1 MNRKMIIYTLGRML
15 ILEGLLLLLPI
26 ITSLVYREFNMTLIY
41 SCVAILAS
49 AVGYILS
56 FKKPNKMKLYAKEGF
71 VIVALTWTVLS
82 IFGALPFYIS
92 KEIPSYISAFFEIV
106 SGFTTTGSSILTD
119 VEALSHT
126 SLFWRSFSHWVGGMG
141 VLVFMVAIFPDAY
154 GSSLHILRAE
164 MPGPIVGKLVSKIKI
179 TAQILYKIYV
189 VMTVILIILL
199 LLGGMPLFDSI
210 LHAFG
215 TAGTGGF
222 GIKNS
227 SIAYYDSAYIDCVI
241 TLFMFLFGVNF
252 NLYYFLI
259 IKQYTSIKENSEVKW
274 YTFIVLASAVFIGV
288 NTISKYGD
296 FFTAFRY
303 SAFQVVSVVTTT
315 GYITADYGQW
325 PMFSQIILFI
335 LMFMGAC
342 AGSTGG
348 GMKVS
353 RIMIGIKNAVR
364 EIRQMVHP
372 HSVGKITMDGDIVE
386 KSVVD
391 SANAYFVIYFLLY
404 FASMLIVALDNMDF
418 QSTVGAVTT
427 CLNNIG
433 PGFGAVGPVG
443 NFSEL
448 SNLSKIVLSFDMLAG
463 RLELFPFMVLFLKNK

>member
-1 MNRKMIIYTLGRML
+1 MNRKMIIYTLGRIL
-15 ILEGLLLLLPI
+15 ILEGILLLLP
-26 ITSLVYREFNMTLIY
+26 TMTGFIY
-41 SCVAILAS
+41 QEVNVALNYLFVAILTGI
-49 AVGYILS
+49 VGFVFSY
-56 FKKPNKMKLYAKEGF
+56 KKPKKMKLYAKEGF
-71 VIVALTWTVLS
+71 VIVALTWTLLS
-82 IFGALPFYIS
+82 LFGALPFYLNGETS
-92 KEIPSYISAFFEIV
+92 TYIDAFFEIV
-106 SGFTTTGSSILTD
+106 SGFTTTGSSILTN
-119 VEALSHT
+119 VEGISHA

-189 VMTVILIILL
+189 VMTLVLIVLL
-199 LLGGMPLFDSI
+199 VLGDMPLFDSI

-227 SIAYYDSAYIDCVI
+227 SVAYYDSAYIDCII
-241 TLFMFLFGVNF
+241 TIFMFLFGVNF
-252 NLYYFLI
+252 NLYYFLL
-259 IKQYTSIKENSEVKW
+259 IKQYASIKENTELRW
-274 YTFIVLASAVFIGV
+274 YSGIVLGSAVLIAF
-288 NTISKYGD
+288 NTISMYGG
-296 FFTAFRY
+296 FIEAFRY
-303 SAFQVVSVVTTT
+303 SIFQVVSVVTTT

-325 PMFSQIILFI
+325 PMFSQLILFV

-353 RIMIGIKNAVR
+353 RIMIGIKSAIR
-364 EIRQMVHP
+364 EVKQMVHP
-372 HSVGKITMDGDIVE
+372 HAVAKITMDGDIVE

-391 SANAYFVIYFLLY
+391 SANAYFVIYFLIY
-404 FASMLIVALDNMDF
+404 FASMIIVALDNMDF
-418 QSTVGAVTT
+418 QSTIGAVTT

-433 PGFGAVGPVG
+433 PGFGTVGPVG
-443 NFSEL
+443 NFSSL
-448 SNLSKIVLSFDMLAG
+448 SVLSKIVLSFDMLAG
-463 RLELFPFMVLFLKNK
+463 RLELFPFMVLFSKNK

>member
-1 MNRKMIIYTLGRML
+1 
-15 ILEGLLLLLPI
+15 
-26 ITSLVYREFNMTLIY
+26 
-41 SCVAILAS
+41 
-49 AVGYILS
+49 
-56 FKKPNKMKLYAKEGF
+56 
-71 VIVALTWTVLS
+71 
-82 IFGALPFYIS
+82 
-92 KEIPSYISAFFEIV
+92 
-106 SGFTTTGSSILTD
+106 
-119 VEALSHT
+119 
-126 SLFWRSFSHWVGGMG
+126 
-141 VLVFMVAIFPDAY
+141 
-154 GSSLHILRAE
+154 
-164 MPGPIVGKLVSKIKI
+164 
-179 TAQILYKIYV
+179 
-189 VMTVILIILL
+189 MTVILIILL